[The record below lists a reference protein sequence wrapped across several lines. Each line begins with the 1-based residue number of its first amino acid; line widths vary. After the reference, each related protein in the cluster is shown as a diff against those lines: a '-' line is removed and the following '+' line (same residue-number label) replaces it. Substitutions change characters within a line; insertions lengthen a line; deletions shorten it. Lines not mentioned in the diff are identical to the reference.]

1 MYATDFVQVGQNI
14 QNAIKE
20 RGFTQQRLADEL
32 SVSKQVVNKI
42 VKGQKAINVSELSRI
57 ATILGTTTDMLLSV
71 ETVIDVEPKDWLSF
85 MGQINNEDVLDRVHL
100 ICSAIDEIHLLEEL
114 INE

>member
-1 MYATDFVQVGQNI
+1 MYATYFVQVGQNI

-20 RGFTQQRLADEL
+20 RGFTQQRLADAL

-71 ETVIDVEPKDWLSF
+71 ETVIDLILHTHSCIDVKLSKQYNIKR
-85 MGQINNEDVLDRVHL
+85 GAVH
-100 ICSAIDEIHLLEEL
+100 IAVPFFTSSFSRISYR
-114 INE
+114 